1 MDNKYQSSTVKTYL
15 SVLRAILAES
25 QIKLKEDQFL
35 LSSLTRAC
43 KIKNDMLITQ
53 LPIGK
58 GMLNILLLE
67 TNKLFPATNSL
78 RAHHNDQG
86 CMQKLYKAILVL
98 GYYGLLRVGELTKSP
113 HVILTKNVHMGTI
126 KSKILFIMNS
136 SKTHDERNK
145 LQMVKISYKP
155 LALEQKTKIVNLVL
169 DHNPFILIND
179 YIEVRPLTLNAKEQF
194 FIFADNSAVRL
205 EQLRTV
211 LRTLITNMGLQAHL
225 YNVHSLRIGRTG
237 DLMKLSL
244 SVETIKKI
252 GRWRSNAVFTYLPN

>member
-1 MDNKYQSSTVKTYL
+1 MSA
-15 SVLRAILAES
+15 LRAILAES
-25 QIKLKEDQFL
+25 QLKLKEDQFL

-43 KIKNDMLITQ
+43 KIKNDTLITR

-58 GMLNILLLE
+58 EMLNVLLLE
-67 TNKLFPATNSL
+67 TNKLFPATSSL
-78 RAHHNDQG
+78 RARHNDQG
-86 CMQKLYKAILVL
+86 YMQKLYKAILVS

-113 HVILTKNVHMGTI
+113 HVILAKNVHMGTN

-136 SKTHDERNK
+136 SKTHDESNK
-145 LQMVKISYKP
+145 PQMVKISYKP
-155 LALEQKTKIVNLVL
+155 LVLEQKTKIVNPVL
-169 DHNPFILIND
+169 DYKPFILIND
-179 YIEVRPLTLNAKEQF
+179 YIEVRPPALNAKEQF
-194 FIFADNSAVRL
+194 FIFADNSAVRP

-237 DLMKLSL
+237 DLMKLGL

-252 GRWRSNAVFTYLPN
+252 GCWRSNAVFTYLCN

>member
-1 MDNKYQSSTVKTYL
+1 
-15 SVLRAILAES
+15 
-25 QIKLKEDQFL
+25 
-35 LSSLTRAC
+35 
-43 KIKNDMLITQ
+43 
-53 LPIGK
+53 
-58 GMLNILLLE
+58 
-67 TNKLFPATNSL
+67 
-78 RAHHNDQG
+78 
-86 CMQKLYKAILVL
+86 MQKLYKAILVS

-113 HVILTKNVHMGTI
+113 HVILAKNVPMGTI

-145 LQMVKISYKP
+145 PQMVKISYKP

-169 DHNPFILIND
+169 DHNQFILIND
-179 YIEVRPLTLNAKEQF
+179 YMVRPLTLNAKEQF
-194 FIFADNSAVRL
+194 FIFADNSAVRP

-237 DLMKLSL
+237 DLMRLSL

-252 GRWRSNAVFTYLPN
+252 GCWRSNAVFTYLCN